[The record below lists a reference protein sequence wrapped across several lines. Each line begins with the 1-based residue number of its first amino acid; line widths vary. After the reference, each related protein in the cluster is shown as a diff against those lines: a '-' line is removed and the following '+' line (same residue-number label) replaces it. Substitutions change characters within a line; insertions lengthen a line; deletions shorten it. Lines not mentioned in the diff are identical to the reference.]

1 MQSKNNVNCLIRDA
15 KSSHLRKK
23 IECADS
29 SRELFK
35 IANELLGGNG
45 RPILPGS
52 IPSAELPEAF
62 NLFFMDRIEKI
73 RAELNHQATQKHNDD
88 PVFQGSNLNEF
99 HSVSEASV
107 KELPV
112 RCIKR
117 PVNLILSQ
125 PPSSM
130 ILSMN

>member
-1 MQSKNNVNCLIRDA
+1 MQSKNNVNRLIRDA
-15 KSSHLRKK
+15 KASHLRKK

-35 IANELLGGNG
+35 ITNELLGGNG

-52 IPSAELPEAF
+52 ISSADLPEAF

-73 RAELNHQATQKHNDD
+73 RAELNHQPTQQHND

-107 KELPV
+107 KELISKMHKTS
-112 RCIKR
+112 CE
-117 PVNLILSQ
+117 LLSL
-125 PPSSM
+125 PPSS
-130 ILSMN
+130 LTVLMN